1 MTAAQRLVR
10 AARSWAQRTPAAAMR
25 FEQRHVIVTGGGRG
39 IGEAVARRFAA
50 EGADVL
56 VLSRTEAE
64 VAAVSQSI
72 RAAGGHASHEVG
84 DVSKSAD
91 VERIVS
97 GAEAR
102 WGGRIDVLVNNAG
115 VDHDCSFLEFPEAE
129 WRRVLDINLTGPFLC
144 AQRVA
149 RTMAAG
155 GGGAIVHIASI
166 DALGADGTQVA
177 YNASKAGLLGLNRTM
192 AVELAPLGI
201 RSVVVNPGYIA
212 TPLTRN
218 YVGERLY
225 EHMTTRF
232 SRVPQGRIGTPEEI
246 AATVVFLASDDAGH
260 ITGTELTVDG
270 GTTANL
276 YVVETLPGE

>member
-1 MTAAQRLVR
+1 
-10 AARSWAQRTPAAAMR
+10 MR
-25 FEQRHVIVTGGGRG
+25 FEQRNVIVTGGGRG

-56 VLSRTEAE
+56 VLARTEAE
-64 VAAVSQSI
+64 VATVAESI
-72 RAAGGHASHEVG
+72 RAGGGKAWHDVG
-84 DVSKSAD
+84 DVSSSAD

-115 VDHDCSFLEFPEAE
+115 VDHDCPFLEFPEQE
-129 WRRVLDINLTGPFLC
+129 WRRVLDVNLTGPFLC

-149 RTMAAG
+149 RTMANG
-155 GGGAIVHIASI
+155 DGGAIVHISSI
-166 DALGADGTQVA
+166 DSMGADGTQVA

-192 AVELAPLGI
+192 ALELAPRGI
-201 RSVVVNPGYIA
+201 RSVVVNPGYVA

-225 EHMTTRF
+225 EYMTTRF
-232 SRVPQGRIGTPEEI
+232 ARVPQGRMAQPDEI
-246 AATVVFLASDDAGH
+246 AASVLFLASDDARH
-260 ITGTELTVDG
+260 ITGIELTVDG

-276 YVVETLPGE
+276 YVVESLPSE